1 MVGEGNLLSG
11 ILGLVVVGLIVGA
24 IGRLLVPGPNPIGC
38 LGTIAAGVAG
48 SFLAFLVG
56 RLLFGPGYQAGWIA
70 SIIGSAV
77 VVYLSSRFGRGGR
90 RRRYT

>member
-1 MVGEGNLLSG
+1 MGEGDLLSW
-11 ILGLVVVGLIVGA
+11 IVGLVVVGLIVGA

-56 RLLFGPGYQAGWIA
+56 RLLFGPSYRAGWIA
-70 SIIGSAV
+70 SIIGAAV
-77 VVYLSSRFGRGGR
+77 VVYLSSRFCRGGR
-90 RRRYT
+90 RRPSV